1 MKYDYI
7 VVGAGIIGMTTA
19 REIATRGA
27 SVAILDHQLFGNEAS
42 RVAGGILSPMRP
54 WTENRDSVI
63 LSEQAKI
70 LYPDFTLSLKNET
83 GIDSEYIKSGLIII
97 NKKHAK
103 ETKNWAHNNKIQFTE
118 EININH
124 AKINIP
130 GHSILLPEIHQV
142 RPPLLLKALHKSLEN
157 LSVNL
162 FENFKISH
170 IAVNDNKFKYL
181 ILDNDKKLFA
191 DNLIFTTGSWSR
203 LLLNQ
208 INNDIDLK
216 PIRGQIIC
224 IRSNNIVTDRIILD
238 GGYYYIPRLDG
249 NILLG
254 STVED
259 VGFDNRTTE
268 AARNRLLDW
277 GCSIIPELA
286 DTEFIGHWSGLR
298 PATNSGKPFIGS
310 VSNFKNIFINTGHFR
325 KGILQ
330 APSSAKLLTDY
341 LFDSPSFMDINSFSL
356 KRSTNTKKIA

>member
-7 VVGAGIIGMTTA
+7 IIGGGVIGMTTA

-54 WTENRDSVI
+54 WTEDRNSVI

-70 LYPDFTLSLKNET
+70 LYPDFTCSLKNET

-97 NKKHAK
+97 NKKHAC
-103 ETKNWAHNNKIQFTE
+103 EIKNWAHKNKIQFTE

-124 AKINIP
+124 SKINIP
-130 GHSILLPEIHQV
+130 EHSILLPEIFQV
-142 RPPLLLKALHKSLEN
+142 RPPLLLKALYKSLES

-162 FENFKISH
+162 FENSKISH
-170 IAVNDNKFKYL
+170 IAVSNNKFKYI

-191 DNLIFTTGSWSR
+191 NHLIFTTGSWSS
-203 LLLNQ
+203 LLLEK
-208 INNDIDLK
+208 INKNIDVK

-224 IRSNNIVTDRIILD
+224 IRSNNIITDRIILD

-268 AARNRLLDW
+268 VARNRLLDW
-277 GCSIIPELA
+277 GYSIIPELSE
-286 DTEFIGHWSGLR
+286 TEFIGHWSGLR
-298 PATNSGKPFIGS
+298 PATNNGKPIIGS
-310 VSNFKNIFINTGHFR
+310 VFNFKNIFVNTGHFR

-341 LFDSPSFMDINSFSL
+341 LFGSPSFMDINSFSL
-356 KRSTNTKKIA
+356 KHSANTKKIA